1 MAEKTDSK
9 THTDELGDAIRNIWC
24 EILGSMDINE
34 DSDFFDLG
42 GDSILALNML
52 FRVHDDLGVEL
63 PPGTLFENASL
74 RLFTA
79 AVSEAKRIQA
89 TEKMQQEGLI

>member
-1 MAEKTDSK
+1 MIDKADTDAN
-9 THTDELGDAIRNIWC
+9 DMENAIRSIWN
-24 EILGSMDINE
+24 EILGSADIGP

-52 FRVHDDLGVEL
+52 FRVHADLGVEL

-79 AVSEAKRIQA
+79 AAAEARDIQA
-89 TEKMQQEGLI
+89 SERMLQEGQI